1 MMSTNNGR
9 EEQVS
14 VSVEGPER
22 SGGSS
27 TAASRPDPEGKRS
40 DSSGLRNV

>member
-22 SGGSS
+22 RALHRGVS
-27 TAASRPDPEGKRS
+27 P
-40 DSSGLRNV
+40 

>member
-14 VSVEGPER
+14 VSVEGPDAER
-22 SGGSS
+22 RALDRFGVS
-27 TAASRPDPEGKRS
+27 P
-40 DSSGLRNV
+40 